1 MAAVR
6 NEYQLHPAMTHWRH
20 GQRGGHTL
28 LNDAWRRQLE
38 RDPDLSEAILCVQLV
53 FGADYELHLA
63 TKKCSTTSSFTG
75 KKVNFQGVLANSAEV
90 AWEYEPGEAN
100 SVAKTL
106 SLRLPNALV
115 DAAALVRQ
123 ARVLAGV
130 AEVSLQVDGGDYD
143 DRLVLMRGDLTDVKY
158 SAVTQLVSC
167 TVADPKGSVDLHLP
181 PYTLTSDRFTNI
193 INASVGQVLAVVM
206 PSFGGIQGWFVDNH
220 PTAPEVVVCHGH
232 LDVDTVY
239 VDGVAYSDVS
249 PIFPWSVLHG
259 VDRLGA
265 PYTAV
270 QFNGGTGTF
279 DGEGGE
285 KVYVELSGGPTSG
298 NPVQVVRRLVE
309 QHTTLGVPGANALL
323 FGRAEA
329 RSGYLLG
336 RCCANASGSGNVKA
350 LEFIEGSLLESFP
363 MLSMVWAGGG
373 YAPVYT
379 DRKAGLPAF
388 RLVADQHPVL
398 DRATSVAE
406 LPKTDCF
413 NTFSIQY
420 NYQPLDDEFLGYAE
434 RTPANSALC
443 ELSRRVTGERHADTI
458 ESLYITDAQVAE
470 LVMDWLVAHRTMP
483 AHDVAYDVSPG
494 LVVQLV
500 LGDNVA
506 LDDAEFGWDDTVA
519 TVRRLVYRP
528 ARGELGLRVWN
539 DAVELSGATS
549 VGGGTTGGIGSGN
562 GGGD

>member
-1 MAAVR
+1 MGSVR
-6 NEYQLHPAMTHWRH
+6 NEYQLHPAMTHWRA

-28 LNDAWRRQLE
+28 LNAAWRAQLE
-38 RDPDLSEAILCVQLV
+38 RDPDLSEAILCVQLL

-63 TKKCSTTSSFTG
+63 TKKCSATSTFTG
-75 KKVNFQGVLANSAEV
+75 KKVHFHGVLADSAEV
-90 AWEYEPGEAN
+90 VWEYEPGEGN

-106 SLRLPNALV
+106 NMRLPNSLI

-130 AEVSLQVDGGDYD
+130 AEVSLLVDGGDYD

-158 SAVTQLVSC
+158 DAVTQLVAC
-167 TVADPKGSVDLHLP
+167 TVADPKESVDLHLP
-181 PYTLTSDRFTNI
+181 PYTLTSERFTNI
-193 INASVGQVLAVVM
+193 IPASVGQVLAVVM
-206 PSFGGIQGWFVDNH
+206 PSFGAIQGWFVDSH
-220 PTAPEVVVCHGH
+220 TTAPEVVVCHGT
-232 LDVDTVY
+232 LTVDTVY
-239 VDGVAYSDVS
+239 VDGVAYADVS
-249 PIFPWSVLHG
+249 AIYPWSQVHG
-259 VDRLGA
+259 VDKLGA
-265 PYTAV
+265 PYTGV
-270 QFNGGTGTF
+270 QFTGGTGTF

-309 QHTTLGVPGANALL
+309 HHTTLGVPGANSLL
-323 FGRAEA
+323 FGKAEA
-329 RSGYLLG
+329 RSGYLRG

-350 LEFIEGSLLESFP
+350 LEFIEGTFLESFP

-379 DRKAGLPAF
+379 DRRENLPAF
-388 RLVADQHPVL
+388 RLVADVHPVL
-398 DRATSVAE
+398 DRASSVAE
-406 LPKTDCF
+406 LPKTECF

-420 NYQPLDDEFLGYAE
+420 DYQPITDEFLGYAE
-434 RTPANSALC
+434 RTPDNSALC

-470 LVMDWLVAHRTMP
+470 LVMDWLVAHKTMP

-506 LDDAEFGWDDTVA
+506 LDDPEFGWVDTTA
-519 TVRRLVYRP
+519 TVIRLVYRP
-528 ARGELGLRVWN
+528 ARGEAGLRVWN
-539 DAVELSGATS
+539 DAVELGGATQ
-549 VGGGTTGGIGSGN
+549 VGGGSTGGS
-562 GGGD
+562 GGGGQG